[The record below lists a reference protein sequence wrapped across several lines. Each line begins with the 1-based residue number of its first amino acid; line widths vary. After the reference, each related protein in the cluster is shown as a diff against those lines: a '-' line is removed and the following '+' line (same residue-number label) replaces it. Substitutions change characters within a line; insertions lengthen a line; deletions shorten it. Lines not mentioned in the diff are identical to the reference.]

1 MIGSFWP
8 IALVALAAMGF
19 VCRELARDCAS
30 DSPTPRGNRAAVLA
44 GLQNTLPLTLVLSF
58 VLVPSTATRI
68 FKTFLCDVFEY
79 DHGEGLT
86 HRFLHDDLA
95 LSCDTEEYS
104 TTRHTALVMIAV
116 WPIGVHPTGI
126 ELKTRTIACFAPC
139 SLLLRKHSS
148 WVRSPTAGV
157 PVMYARLLL
166 ASRKALLSGVP
177 SAMSRAT
184 AFLSGDYKAA
194 VFFWEPVE
202 MCRKLALTGDN
213 ARPSSVGARTLAR
226 T

>member
-8 IALVALAAMGF
+8 IALVAFAAMGF

-30 DSPTPRGNRAAVLA
+30 DSLTPRGNRAAVLA
-44 GLQNTLPLTLVLSF
+44 GLQSTLPLTLVLSF

-79 DHGEGLT
+79 DHGDGLT

-116 WPIGVHPTGI
+116 WPIGVHPNWD
-126 ELKTRTIACFAPC
+126 RTQDRTVACFAPC
-139 SLLLRKHSS
+139 CCASFKTLILGSIS
-148 WVRSPTAGV
+148 TAGV

-166 ASRKALLSGVP
+166 ASCKALLSGVP
-177 SAMSRAT
+177 TAMSRAT
-184 AFLSGDYKAA
+184 AFLSGEKKQCSFGNRSRCVA
-194 VFFWEPVE
+194 
-202 MCRKLALTGDN
+202 
-213 ARPSSVGARTLAR
+213 S
-226 T
+226 